1 MLANR
6 EWNIAMGNQDS
17 LLQGGL
23 NQTLYK
29 KHWLNVA
36 EYISII
42 GSAVGAFAVAA
53 WGQAFYAVAP
63 MTLAI
68 SLNVANRYRFEQQML
83 LYQNSEIGEI
93 QSSVEKLEK
102 NAAKVI
108 VKFRQQVSTE
118 IESVRE
124 QLSNQSLKP
133 LDSDIQ
139 KQLTALEN
147 SATSVQQ
154 SLASIDKKALTF
166 DDWEE
171 VNSRLLVIEEA
182 IANLQRDM
190 EVLAQKTAP
199 NISQIEAKIDHL
211 EIENQQVVKP
221 HLKRLITLVR
231 QLQHTNYS
239 SKSSHN
245 SLISQQP
252 VREVTGESVK

>member
-1 MLANR
+1 MLANI
-6 EWNIAMGNQDS
+6 EWNIAMGNQDL
-17 LLQGGL
+17 LLQGAL
-23 NQTLYK
+23 KQTLYK
-29 KHWLNVA
+29 KDWLNLA
-36 EYISII
+36 EYASII

-83 LYQNSEIGEI
+83 LSQKSEIGEI

-124 QLSNQSLKP
+124 QLSNKSVKP
-133 LDSDIQ
+133 LESDIQ
-139 KQLTALEN
+139 QQLIALEN

-154 SLASIDKKALTF
+154 NLASIDKKALTF

-171 VNSRLLVIEEA
+171 VNGRLLVIEEA

-190 EVLAQKTAP
+190 ANLAKKPAP
-199 NISQIEAKIDHL
+199 NLSQLQAKIDHL
-211 EIENQQVVKP
+211 EIQNQEVVKP

-231 QLQHTNYS
+231 QLQQTNYS